1 MLKQVSTIFSPPV
14 FPNDEDKT
22 RKARYANVIAFAF
35 LAVAIAFEAAARVF
49 GNYVKLSVLD
59 LSLFVVAAICI
70 IGLMLLRRGRVR
82 LTSILLVVL
91 VWISSNG
98 IAATGYGAR
107 DSSYIVNF
115 AIILMA
121 SLLLGWQASL
131 IVTLLSVFSGFG
143 LAYAEQN
150 GLIGVASYP
159 ITSFARDIM
168 FVFGLNGVFIYL
180 LINGLENALKKS
192 KMNLKE
198 LESSNSNLNYTQNEL
213 QNRTTELIIANKQLE
228 NRTQK
233 LHAIAMVTRTAASIQ
248 NFDHLLASITSTI
261 SKELGYYHVGLFLLD
276 EQREFAI
283 LRSTNTDGGL
293 RMLSRGYQILL
304 GQISP
309 VGFVAQTGQPQI
321 VFSGSQGL
329 EFRSSLDLPET
340 RSEIVL
346 PLKSGGQ
353 VIGVLDIQSAEANA
367 FVEDDLSTLSILADQ
382 VAITIQNSLLYEQS
396 QNAFRKADIASTQNT
411 AEAWKGYEKAIQTK
425 GYRYDGIKSEP
436 LKKAK
441 ESNKANNS
449 LLIPIQ
455 LRGQTIGRFKL
466 RASDPSREWTD
477 DELIIINAT
486 AERVA
491 LALEGARLLDEA
503 QKRASREAFL
513 SDVATKL
520 SASFQL
526 DSILRDTVQE
536 LGQTL
541 KNSTVTFQLVNP
553 AEPSAPK
560 AQKVDG
566 NSAHQKE
573 RGARHD

>member
-1 MLKQVSTIFSPPV
+1 MLKQISTIFSSPI

-35 LAVAIAFEAAARVF
+35 LTIAIAFEAFVRIF
-49 GNYVKLSVLD
+49 ENYRKLSVLD
-59 LSLFVVAAICI
+59 LMVIVVVAVCTIS
-70 IGLMLLRRGRVR
+70 LVLLRQGRVR
-82 LTSILLVVL
+82 LTSVLLIVLILVA
-91 VWISSNG
+91 SNG
-98 IAATGYGAR
+98 LAATGYGAR

-121 SLLLGWQASL
+121 GLLLDWLASL
-131 IVTLLSVFSGFG
+131 IVTVLSVFSGFA

-150 GLIGVASYP
+150 GLIGVTSYP
-159 ITSFARDIM
+159 IMRFAWDIT
-168 FVFGLNGVFIYL
+168 FVFVLNGVFIYL
-180 LINGLENALKKS
+180 LINGLESALKKS
-192 KMNLKE
+192 RLNLQE
-198 LESSNSNLNYTQNEL
+198 LETVNINLNDTQSQL
-213 QNRTTELIIANKQLE
+213 QDRTNELIIANQQLE
-228 NRTQK
+228 NRTRK

-248 NFDHLLASITSTI
+248 NFDRLLASITSTI

-283 LRSTNTDGGL
+283 LRSTNTDGGQ
-293 RMLSRGYQILL
+293 RTLSRGYQLPV
-304 GQISP
+304 GQTSL
-309 VGFVAQTGQPQI
+309 VGFVAQTGQPRI
-321 VFSGSQGL
+321 ALAGSADSVFLSNP
-329 EFRSSLDLPET
+329 FLPET
-340 RSEIVL
+340 QSAIVL
-346 PLKSGGQ
+346 PLKSGNE
-353 VIGVLDIQSAEANA
+353 VIGILDIQSAQANA
-367 FVEDDLSTLSILADQ
+367 FIEDDLSTLSILGDQ

-396 QNAFRKADIASTQNT
+396 QSALREADIVSFQNT
-411 AEAWKGYEKAIQTK
+411 AQAWKGYEKAIQTK

-441 ESNKANNS
+441 EANKANNS

-466 RASDPSREWTD
+466 HPSDPSREWTD
-477 DELIIINAT
+477 DELIMVNAT

-503 QKRASREAFL
+503 QKRAARETFL

-520 SASFQL
+520 GASFQL

-553 AEPSAPK
+553 AESNMLKRENA
-560 AQKVDG
+560 DG
-566 NSAHQKE
+566 NSVPQKE
-573 RGARHD
+573 RGAAHD